1 MATEVK
7 DGYLLKRMDPTWVIT
22 GDEVHPGVH
31 SGKPWGVERLS
42 VAEQHYKALIAG
54 VDQFGGNNE
63 KGPVIEVYNMYVR
76 NFGED
81 VARKRFE
88 A

>member
-1 MATEVK
+1 MRFIPVFIPESLGECNDCWLPNDTIR
-7 DGYLLKRMDPTWVIT
+7 LLLT
-22 GDEVHPGVH
+22 
-31 SGKPWGVERLS
+31 
-42 VAEQHYKALIAG
+42 G

-63 KGPVIEVYNMYVR
+63 KGPVIEAYNMYVR

>member
-1 MATEVK
+1 
-7 DGYLLKRMDPTWVIT
+7 MDPTWVIT
-22 GDEVHPGVH
+22 GDEVHPGVYF
-31 SGKPWGVERLS
+31 GKPWGVERLS
-42 VAEQHYKALIAG
+42 VAERHYKALITG
-54 VDQFGGNNE
+54 VNQFGGNNE
-63 KGPVIEVYNMYVR
+63 KGPVIEAYNMYVR

>member
-1 MATEVK
+1 
-7 DGYLLKRMDPTWVIT
+7 MDPTWVIT
-22 GDEVHPGVH
+22 GDEVHPGVYF
-31 SGKPWGVERLS
+31 GKPWGVERLS
-42 VAEQHYKALIAG
+42 VAERHYKALIAG
-54 VDQFGGNNE
+54 VNQFGGNNE
-63 KGPVIEVYNMYVR
+63 KGPVIEAYNMYVR

>member
-1 MATEVK
+1 M
-7 DGYLLKRMDPTWVIT
+7 
-22 GDEVHPGVH
+22 
-31 SGKPWGVERLS
+31 ERLS
-42 VAEQHYKALIAG
+42 VAERHYKALIAG

>member
-1 MATEVK
+1 M
-7 DGYLLKRMDPTWVIT
+7 
-22 GDEVHPGVH
+22 
-31 SGKPWGVERLS
+31 ERLS
-42 VAEQHYKALIAG
+42 VAERHYKALIGG

-63 KGPVIEVYNMYVR
+63 KGPVIEAYNMYVR

>member
-1 MATEVK
+1 MRFIPVFIPESLGEWNDCWLPNDTIR
-7 DGYLLKRMDPTWVIT
+7 LLLT
-22 GDEVHPGVH
+22 
-31 SGKPWGVERLS
+31 
-42 VAEQHYKALIAG
+42 G

-63 KGPVIEVYNMYVR
+63 KGPVIEAYNMYVR

>member
-1 MATEVK
+1 
-7 DGYLLKRMDPTWVIT
+7 MDPTWVIT
-22 GDEVHPGVH
+22 GDKVHPGVH

-42 VAEQHYKALIAG
+42 VAEQHYKAFIAG

-63 KGPVIEVYNMYVR
+63 KGPVIEVYDMYVR

>member
-1 MATEVK
+1 
-7 DGYLLKRMDPTWVIT
+7 MDPTWVIT
-22 GDEVHPGVH
+22 GDEVHPGVYF
-31 SGKPWGVERLS
+31 GKPWGVERLS
-42 VAEQHYKALIAG
+42 VAERHYKALIAG